1 MKKNFILLL
10 FFLIVPEGWGGY
22 GQPNFKYYDG
32 VEEARNQLKIARKD
46 LQAKKIGQKRMIVR
60 ETALRRKIEKI
71 EQKVLKMQTKSND
84 SRILLELSR
93 KNLTQINS
101 KLDILQTDSTC
112 QENFLDNNFITSSK
126 LKPSNPPANSSPE
139 AKILWSRQRAETI
152 DQLKREQDK
161 ELYVYWKESRKI
173 AKLQK
178 YCQKLNGQKNE
189 LAGEFEKQKINLEKE
204 INDLE
209 KLIQNLTWQI
219 EQPEKKP
226 TVKKQLEKNIYSS
239 KIKKKGRFFWPVKGE
254 VVTSF
259 GKQKLDDLDANYISN
274 GIKIRAAP
282 SEPVIAVD
290 KGKIVYAKKLKG
302 YGKMVIIEHR
312 KELVTIYG
320 QLGEIIGQVGKTI
333 KKGAILG
340 RVSGSKKEAE
350 IYFEIRY
357 KNKPE
362 NPLNWL
368 TR

>member
-1 MKKNFILLL
+1 MKKIFILLL

-22 GQPNFKYYDG
+22 GQPNFKYDDG

-46 LQAKKIGQKRMIVR
+46 FQAKKIGQKRMIVR

-71 EQKVLKMQTKSND
+71 EQKVSKLQTESDD
-84 SRILLELSR
+84 SRVLLELSR
-93 KNLTQINS
+93 KNLTQIKS
-101 KLDILQTDSTC
+101 KLDILQTDSTG
-112 QENFLDNNFITSSK
+112 QKNFLDNNS
-126 LKPSNPPANSSPE
+126 
-139 AKILWSRQRAETI
+139 I

-161 ELYVYWKESRKI
+161 ELYVYWKESHKI
-173 AKLQK
+173 AKLEK
-178 YCQKLNGQKNE
+178 YCQKLNVKKIE
-189 LAGEFEKQKINLEKE
+189 LAGEVEKQKINLEKE
-204 INDLE
+204 ISDLE
-209 KLIQNLTWQI
+209 KLIQNLTQKI

-239 KIKKKGRFFWPVKGE
+239 KINKKGRFSWPVKGE

-290 KGKIVYAKKLKG
+290 KGKIVYAKKLQG

-362 NPLNWL
+362 NPLKWL